1 MSILFLWSIHKALYG
16 VKWYYQLCIHKYLQM
31 IKWVVL
37 NISYDYNV
45 KQKYLN
51 CFWIFITLIQLFLH
65 LFHFADVTHN
75 YKKKTILIFWTKFDQ
90 KIYFLSKT
98 RETNIAIEFN
108 IFKLFWWASFIL
120 NRQFWLF
127 GPKLPPKKFEH
138 HHWIHLKQSIL
149 IFWTKFA
156 QKGYFQTKSE
166 KINITIKWLYVLVM
180 SRTLSEWIRT
190 L

>member
-127 GPKLPPKKFEH
+127 LP
-138 HHWIHLKQSIL
+138 
-149 IFWTKFA
+149 
-156 QKGYFQTKSE
+156 
-166 KINITIKWLYVLVM
+166 
-180 SRTLSEWIRT
+180 
-190 L
+190 